1 MLKQNVTDVHCNT
14 YIILVYLQ
22 KPFRCLWGTMDADK
36 VKGLWVSGQKDGP
49 S

>member
-1 MLKQNVTDVHCNT
+1 MLLLSINT
-14 YIILVYLQ
+14 RILIWFIL

-36 VKGLWVSGQKDGP
+36 VKGLWVSGQKDRP